1 MINIRAQALILIVFA
16 GLNAALFLF
25 AANNSPANDIN
36 NNLALHPTFSNAP
49 DGHRYWGV
57 ARNLVDGLGFN
68 YQNKGTGKSH
78 SLVRG
83 GPLPPII
90 FFTPIKLFGTNGA
103 AAAIVSIQCL
113 LLYLT
118 ALIFWQ
124 IANTFG
130 VPPTLTQILCL
141 FNPILI
147 ISAHH
152 AQSEIVF
159 TFFLALFLMIGSTL
173 VSSATNKTVNW
184 GLLGFFV
191 GCMYLARP
199 ASTFAL
205 IGITVIFLILTYS
218 NRSQGQF
225 KFREMLVCVSFFI
238 LSTLLTASPWLIR
251 NALITPGNHLFLPLP
266 NTATSIND
274 NLIEL
279 LYYGDRTSNWGEY
292 ANPNKG
298 ETYSLVSKHLAKID
312 SKAVGCLSDVR
323 SNTHNAPVTK
333 IGFRSPTDPD
343 CLVLINK
350 AVILSILSQDIE
362 TWIKAGTRAVLV
374 TLFAGGGSTLNRYL
388 GLDKID
394 SEASTKA
401 ADILYSSIL
410 GLNFFFHVL
419 AICGLLFYLKGHQS
433 DRSNWLILFTICIF
447 IASYGFIGNARFRVP
462 LDPIFMLYASYMMK
476 LCIAKYRRLQH

>member
-25 AANNSPANDIN
+25 ATNNSPAKDIN
-36 NNLALHPTFSNAP
+36 SNLALHPTFSNAP

-57 ARNLVDGLGFN
+57 AKNLVDGLGFK
-68 YQNKGTGKSH
+68 YQNKVTGELH

-90 FFTPIKLFGTNGA
+90 FFTPIKLFGTKGA

-118 ALIFWQ
+118 ALILWRV
-124 IANTFG
+124 ANTFG
-130 VPPTLTQILCL
+130 VPPTLTQVLCL

-159 TFFLALFLMIGSTL
+159 TFFLALFLMIGSSL
-173 VSSATNKTVNW
+173 VSSATNKAVNS

-205 IGITVIFLILTYS
+205 IGITLIFLFLTFS
-218 NRSQGQF
+218 NKTQGQF
-225 KFREMLVCVSFFI
+225 KFREMLVCVSFLI
-238 LSTLLTASPWLIR
+238 LSALLTASPWLIR
-251 NALITPGNHLFLPLP
+251 NGQITPGNQLFSPLP

-279 LYYGDRTSNWGEY
+279 LYYGDRTSNWDEY
-292 ANPNKG
+292 ANPNKR
-298 ETYSLVSKHLAKID
+298 ETYLLVSKHLAKID

-323 SNTHNAPVTK
+323 SDTHNEPVTK
-333 IGFRSPTDPD
+333 VGFRSPTDSD
-343 CLVLINK
+343 CLALINK

-362 TWIKAGTRAVLV
+362 TWLKAGTRAVLV
-374 TLFAGGGSTLNRYL
+374 TIFAGGGSTLNRYL
-388 GLDKID
+388 GLDNIG
-394 SEASTKA
+394 SQASTKA
-401 ADILYSSIL
+401 GDILYFSIL
-410 GLNFFFHVL
+410 GLNCFFHVL
-419 AICGLLFYLKGHQS
+419 AIFGLLFYLKSHQS
-433 DRSNWLILFTICIF
+433 DRSNWLMLFTIFIF

-476 LCIAKYRRLQH
+476 LCIAKFRRFQH